1 MRINDHTFFLDAGI
15 LKESVVGKGHVKI
28 PKHLDLLLFFLFVSI
43 LQGVEE
49 MLLL

>member
-1 MRINDHTFFLDAGI
+1 MRINDTLSLDAGM
-15 LKESVVGKGHVKI
+15 LKESIVGKSHMKI
-28 PKHLDLLLFFLFVSI
+28 PKHLDLFLFFLFVSI